1 MITLS
6 RSHRF
11 FTAFLFSILLFV
23 PGFCSAQSNTSPILH
38 PLIPAI
44 TSTPV
49 QTPPPHSHAV
59 VAHKSKSGNTPLAQ
73 TLYSHGNPTNEEQE
87 ELELINRARAN
98 PPAEGKRLD
107 TASDISVVE
116 DEQSFGSPTRSEV
129 EAAYQAF
136 PAVQPLAFN
145 AKLIDAA
152 LAHSNDMLQ
161 HDFQSHTGT
170 DGSDPG
176 QRMDAAGY
184 PASTSGWGENIFAYG
199 EFPWDIMATF
209 EYDFGN
215 TPPGHRIALINY
227 AGTIYAE
234 IGLGMV
240 DGGSGGGDV
249 GPIVTTE
256 DFSDDGSRFILGV
269 VYDDKNH
276 NGFYDEGEGLAGVTI
291 KPSSGNY
298 YAVTSSSGGYAVLY
312 SGSGGV
318 TVTASG
324 GALQSPISRT
334 VSFDVDNV
342 KVDFTTAMSGI
353 PGVTNLILPLA
364 DTTINRDSALFQWNK
379 MAGATVYHLQVA
391 SDSLMKTLVLNDS
404 ILTDTSKLLIGLK
417 DESSYFWRV
426 RVKNTKGWGDFTP
439 VQTFGVILPA
449 PLVKL
454 MSPANGA
461 VEDTDINFAWHL
473 DAPRVTNYWFQLAD
487 NKAMTNPIVSDSTDL
502 YTYDTT
508 EFVLLNTLTIPKTY
522 YWTVQAQNDGGWNV
536 LRSVDSFSTAFPA
549 SVSMLHAD
557 GHSFV
562 TVSPNPTDG
571 TVHLRFTLAQSAA
584 SSMKIYNALGE
595 CVSTILSGN
604 LTPKEYDAIWD
615 ASSSPTGV
623 YFYQLRAGSMNEVGR
638 IVVAR

>member
-1 MITLS
+1 MLENSSIHMKLRHTIAMLS
-6 RSHRF
+6 IAG
-11 FTAFLFSILLFV
+11 FTTF
-23 PGFCSAQSNTSPILH
+23 AQAQTSPIPH
-38 PLIPAI
+38 TLIPAV

-49 QTPPPHSHAV
+49 QTPPLHSHAV
-59 VAHKSKSGNTPLAQ
+59 VAHKSRSGDAPLAQ
-73 TLYSHGNPTNEEQE
+73 TLYSHGTPTNEEQE

-116 DEQSFGSPTRSEV
+116 DLQSIGSPTRSEV

-145 AKLIDAA
+145 AKLITAA

-184 PASTSGWGENIFAYG
+184 PASTSPWGENIFAYG
-199 EFPWDIMATF
+199 SFPWDIMASF

-215 TPPGHRIALINY
+215 TTPGHRINIMNY
-227 AGTIYAE
+227 TGTIYAE
-234 IGLGMV
+234 IGIGMV
-240 DGGSGGGDV
+240 DGGTGGGDV
-249 GPIVTTE
+249 GPIITTE
-256 DFSDDGSRFILGV
+256 DFADDGNRFILGV
-269 VYDDKNH
+269 VYDDKNQ

-298 YAVTSSSGGYAVLY
+298 YAVTSSSGGYAILY
-312 SGSGGV
+312 SGSGGI

-324 GALQSPISRT
+324 GALQSPISKT
-334 VSFDVDNV
+334 ISFDVDNV
-342 KVDFTTAMSGI
+342 KVDFTTAMTGI

-364 DTTINRDSALFQWNK
+364 DTTINHDTALFQWNK
-379 MAGATVYHLQVA
+379 MTGATLYHLQVA

-404 ILTDTSKLLIGLK
+404 LLTDTSKLLVGLK

-439 VQTFGVILPA
+439 IQAFGVVLPA
-449 PLVKL
+449 PSVKL
-454 MSPANGA
+454 IIPANGA
-461 VEDTDINFAWHL
+461 IEDSDINFAWHL
-473 DAPRVTNYWFQLAD
+473 DTPRVTNYWFQLAD
-487 NKAMTNPIVSDSTDL
+487 NRTMKNPVVSDSGL
-502 YTYDTT
+502 FTYDTT
-508 EFVLLNTLTIPKTY
+508 QFVLLNTLTIPKTY
-522 YWTVQAQNDGGWNV
+522 YWTVQAENDGGWNPIT
-536 LRSVDSFSTAFPA
+536 SIDSFSTAVPA
-549 SVSMLHAD
+549 SVSMLHTSA
-557 GHSFV
+557 STIV
-562 TVSPNPTDG
+562 SASPNPTDG
-571 TVHLRFTLAQSAA
+571 IVHLRFALTQSAQA
-584 SSMKIYNALGE
+584 SMKIYNALGE
-595 CVSTILSGN
+595 CVATVISGN
-604 LTPKEYDAIWD
+604 LLPNKYDAIWD

-623 YFYQLRAGSMNEVGR
+623 YFYQLKAGSMSEVGR